1 MGEGS
6 RVRARAFNFL
16 LSTFSFL
23 FFLNNGLRTP
33 HSAFRTNPCGQQFPG
48 RPSILGPRPSDA
60 ASPSSII
67 HHPSSSPL
75 VTPHSGF
82 RIQESCSQWSLLRYS
97 QLSTL
102 NSQLSKGPSHLP
114 PRRYPRPG
122 RGRTTALLY
131 CFRPQIL
138 RRRGPGAYS
147 DEWGG
152 MGVPIAGHWSTR
164 TVCGGLSVASET
176 VARGSQ
182 GGEAL
187 SADSCSK
194 PALLHEQLCFTGGKT
209 VPTPCNWRCQRRR
222 LF

>member
-1 MGEGS
+1 MDS
-6 RVRARAFNFL
+6 A
-16 LSTFSFL
+16 
-23 FFLNNGLRTP
+23 LRTR
-33 HSAFRTNPCGQQFPG
+33 HSALNPVVSSSLVAPQSSAPG
-48 RPSILGPRPSDA
+48 PLMQPHHH
-60 ASPSSII
+60 PSSII
-67 HHPSSSPL
+67 HHPARSSLPTPDSAFKSP
-75 VTPHSGF
+75 VVNG
-82 RIQESCSQWSLLRYS
+82 
-97 QLSTL
+97 LSSVTL

-209 VPTPCNWRCQRRR
+209 VPTPCNWRGHRKR